1 MLVGCSGWNYS
12 HWREGVFYPP
22 RLPAREWL
30 RFYAERF
37 ETVEVNTSFYRLP
50 RRDSVARWA
59 DTTPDE
65 FVFSVKVSRYI
76 THVKRLREAGKHIA
90 LLLDRIEP
98 LLGSPKLGPLLWQLP
113 RHFHRDDER
122 LAAALSEFPPDLR
135 HAIEFRHESW
145 SADDVISLLRANGVA
160 LVIADGPSVRSF
172 QRHELTAEGGEFP

>member
-12 HWREGVFYPP
+12 HWREGRRYPP

-50 RRDSVARWA
+50 RRDSVCVWL
-59 DTTPDE
+59 DPTPDE
-65 FVFSVKVSRYI
+65 FVFSVKASRYI

-90 LLLDRIEP
+90 PLLDRIEP
-98 LLGSPKLGPLLWQLP
+98 LLGSPKLGPPLWQLP
-113 RHFHRDDER
+113 RR
-122 LAAALSEFPPDLR
+122 LPPLRRATRGGAALTPRRTSV

-145 SADDVISLLRANGVA
+145 SGYDVISSPRANGVA
-160 LVIADGPSVRSF
+160 RS
-172 QRHELTAEGGEFP
+172 